1 MTLIAGIIVAVLI
14 LGALI
19 GAYAVFAPRRKAEHV
34 RESHS
39 ASLSAPTGWTSAA
52 GDEFAGLSESA
63 RCDMIF
69 AVAAL
74 DDQASQNL
82 LEHALADPAEA
93 VAIAAAHALATH
105 GRTDAVESF
114 LAANPGE
121 RADRI
126 AATLALLQ

>member
-1 MTLIAGIIVAVLI
+1 MIPFVVAVLV
-14 LGALI
+14 LAALL
-19 GAYAVFAPRRKAEHV
+19 GAYALLAPRRRVARVAEEPE
-34 RESHS
+34 R
-39 ASLSAPTGWTSAA
+39 APLAAQTGWTSAA
-52 GDEFAGLSESA
+52 GEEFAGLSEAA

-74 DDQASQNL
+74 DDDASQRL
-82 LEHALADPAEA
+82 LEHALGDPAEP

-105 GRTDAVESF
+105 GRTDAVERF
-114 LAANPGE
+114 LAANPGG

>member
-1 MTLIAGIIVAVLI
+1 MPA
-14 LGALI
+14 
-19 GAYAVFAPRRKAEHV
+19 APRPPLAVE
-34 RESHS
+34 
-39 ASLSAPTGWTSAA
+39 TGWTHAA

-74 DDQASQNL
+74 DDDASHQL
-82 LEHALADPAEA
+82 LEHALADPAEP

-105 GRTDAVESF
+105 GHTDAVERF
-114 LAANPGE
+114 LAANPGG